1 MTMND
6 DRIAAAAQALAAARL
21 AATPL
26 DELPEAMRPATLAE
40 GYGVQARLNAILSA
54 ERFGDIAGYKIGA
67 TTPTMQAYLGVDHP
81 CAGVMFESTIHSGEA
96 RFARNDFC
104 RPGVECEIAVTLGAD
119 LAPGATPLT
128 LEEAAGAVRSA
139 HASLELVDDRW
150 TDFRAV
156 STPSLAAENFFG
168 AGCVLG
174 PPREIDPIGLDRLR
188 GRMRVDG
195 EEVGAGVGA
204 DILGHPLN
212 ALVWLAGLQA
222 AAGRPLKAGDI
233 VTLGSVV
240 EVQWLKPRARVEM
253 SFDELGGCALTLE

>member
-6 DRIAAAAQALAAARL
+6 DRLAAAAQALASARL
-21 AATPL
+21 AATPRH
-26 DELPEAMRPATLAE
+26 ELPEAMRPSTPEE
-40 GYGVQARLNAILSA
+40 GYAVQARLNAILSA
-54 ERFGDIAGYKIGA
+54 ERLGDIAGYKIGA

-81 CAGVMFESTIHSGEA
+81 CAGVMFAAAIQSDAG
-96 RFARNDFC
+96 RFSRADFC
-104 RPGVECEIAVTLGAD
+104 RPGVECEIAATLGRE
-119 LAPGATPLT
+119 LAPGAAPLT
-128 LEEAAGAVRSA
+128 LGDAAAAVRSV

-156 STPSLAAENFFG
+156 STPSLIAENFFG

-174 PPREIDPIGLDRLR
+174 PPREIDPMDLGRLK

-212 ALVWLAGLQA
+212 ALVWLAELQA

-240 EVQWLKPRARVEM
+240 EVQWLRPKAQVEM
-253 SFDELGGCALTLE
+253 SFDELGGCALALE